1 MQYALAASTLLF
13 ASTVLSAHHEV
24 QVGPGLTFNPN
35 SISDVA
41 EGDIVS
47 VTFGEGHD
55 IVQSTFA
62 APCEAMDGGI
72 YSGPTPGDG
81 DVFSFE
87 VNSTD
92 PMWFFC
98 SVGRHC
104 QGGMALAI
112 NPT

>member
-13 ASTVLSAHHEV
+13 ATTVLGATHEV
-24 QVGPGLTFNPN
+24 SVGPGLIYSPD

-41 EGDIVS
+41 EGDWVS
-47 VTFGEGHD
+47 VTFGAGHD
-55 IVQSTFA
+55 LVQSTFA
-62 APCEAMDGGI
+62 EPCQAMDGGI
-72 YSGPTPGDG
+72 YSGPSPQGG

-98 SVGRHC
+98 SVAQHC
-104 QGGMALAI
+104 QSGMALAI

>member
-13 ASTVLSAHHEV
+13 ATTVLSATHEV

-35 SISDVA
+35 SIEDVA
-41 EGDIVS
+41 EGDVIA
-47 VTFGEGHD
+47 VTFGAGHD
-55 IVQSTFA
+55 LVQSTFA
-62 APCEAMDGGI
+62 DPCQAMEGGI
-72 YSGPTPGDG
+72 YSGPSPSQG

-98 SVGRHC
+98 SIGQHC
-104 QGGMALAI
+104 QSGMALAI
-112 NPT
+112 NPR